1 MTTKERKAQQAAQ
14 LAAGARAVSSCPRQR
29 GADLAGAQA
38 GGQRFF
44 FFAHDVV
51 ADDDGVFEFVCSDF
65 DLTYQKEI
73 QKEEAYYFER
83 KEEKN
88 PNDDID
94 FDYRKGEEKDE
105 MLIKKMKDIFE
116 VYDCERLKELYLKTM
131 EFREKLRGKGNFQY
145 MKDLD
150 YDVMVKEEL
159 RKMFGKYFYLEE

>member
-1 MTTKERKAQQAAQ
+1 M
-14 LAAGARAVSSCPRQR
+14 
-29 GADLAGAQA
+29 
-38 GGQRFF
+38 
-44 FFAHDVV
+44 
-51 ADDDGVFEFVCSDF
+51 FEFVCSDF

-73 QKEEAYYFER
+73 KKEEAYYFER